1 MLVKVKT
8 IYLELK
14 GEDEFRPKTGYR
26 ERLEVKEVE
35 NDAYLNFILLAGV
48 GLPWRWY
55 SRFKWTIRDW
65 DEYFTSNRVKTYLGF
80 EGKKLAGYYELE
92 FTEKRNAE
100 IKFFGV
106 FPYYMGRGLGGM
118 LLSHAVESARKNNAE
133 RVWLHTCSNDSDAAL
148 GNYLARGF
156 RIFREEEKFEN
167 VPENSELVRLTAEFF
182 AGYIKR
188 YPPQQNQR

>member
-1 MLVKVKT
+1 MQVKVKT
-8 IYLELK
+8 IYLELRD
-14 GEDEFRPKTGYR
+14 EDEFRPKKGYR
-26 ERLEVKEVE
+26 ERMEVKEVE
-35 NDAYLNFILLAGV
+35 NDAYLNFILFAGV

-55 SRFKWTIRDW
+55 SRLRWTMEEW
-65 DEYFTSNRVKTYLGF
+65 DEYFSSGRVKTYLGF

-92 FTEKRNAE
+92 FTEKFDAE

-106 FPYYMGRGLGGM
+106 FPHYMGRGLGGM

-156 RIFREEEKFEN
+156 RVFREEEKFEHL
-167 VPENSELVRLTAEFF
+167 PEDSELVRLTADFF
-182 AGYIKR
+182 ALYIRR
-188 YPPQQNQR
+188 YPPQ